1 MALPPEERRD
11 RVKVN
16 AASRKAPHAV
26 GWNRMWG
33 ELRVMHWGAA
43 SVGGATL
50 SDLLPPAYPARL
62 SNIDHR
68 QPRNTKK
75 PPPRDFGSMH

>member
-33 ELRVMHWGAA
+33 ELRVMHWG
-43 SVGGATL
+43 
-50 SDLLPPAYPARL
+50 
-62 SNIDHR
+62 
-68 QPRNTKK
+68 QPR
-75 PPPRDFGSMH
+75 